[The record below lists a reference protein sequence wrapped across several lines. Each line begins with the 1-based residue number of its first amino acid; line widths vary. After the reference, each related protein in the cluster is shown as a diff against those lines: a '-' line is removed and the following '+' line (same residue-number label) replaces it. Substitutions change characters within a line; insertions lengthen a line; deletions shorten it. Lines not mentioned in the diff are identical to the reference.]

1 MTSRQT
7 RHWDELSAVHTKET
21 GQGETMG
28 RILILTNSSG
38 GLYDFRNEFV
48 LALKAEH
55 EVFISMPDDT
65 KEKELE
71 KEGCHI
77 IKTAINRRGIN
88 PLEDLK
94 LYHSYSKMIK
104 DLKPDLVV
112 TYTIKPN
119 VYGGFAAGRRG
130 VPYIATITGLG
141 GAFDK
146 TGLLLKVIVT
156 MYKTGL
162 RKAAC
167 VFFQNQENRR
177 IFEDFGIKGKNSRMV
192 MGSGVNLDRHRYEE
206 YPESEETHFL
216 FVGRVMKERG
226 ILEYIEAAKK
236 LHSDRVFFDIMGY
249 CDEDYQ
255 EMLDGL
261 EQQGIL
267 HQIGFHT
274 EVHEY
279 LAAASAI
286 VVASFHEGMSNALIE
301 GAATGRP
308 VIASNIS
315 GCMEAFEE
323 GKTGFGFTP
332 GQPDELIAA
341 MEKFLALSREERADM
356 GRRARAKME
365 REFDRKLVTAAYMD
379 EVKEIETERKT

>member
-1 MTSRQT
+1 
-7 RHWDELSAVHTKET
+7 
-21 GQGETMG
+21 MG
-28 RILILTNSSG
+28 RILVLTNSSG

-48 LALKAEH
+48 QAMLAEH
-55 EVFISMPDDT
+55 DVYVSMPDDV
-65 KEKELE
+65 KEKELAA
-71 KEGCHI
+71 EGCQI
-77 IKTAINRRGIN
+77 IKTDINRRGIN

-94 LYHSYSKMIK
+94 LYRKYSHLIK
-104 DLKPDLVV
+104 ELRPDLVV

-119 VYGGFAAGRRG
+119 IYGGFAAARRK

-141 GAFDK
+141 GAFDR
-146 TGLLLKVIVT
+146 TGVLLRLIVA

-162 RKAAC
+162 KKAAC
-167 VFFQNQENRR
+167 VFFQNEENRG
-177 IFEDFGIKGKNSRMV
+177 IFEKLGITARKKRMV
-192 MGSGVNLDRHRYEE
+192 MGSGVNLDRHCYEE
-206 YPESEETHFL
+206 YPAGEETHFL

-226 ILEYIEAAKK
+226 ILEYIEAAKT

-255 EMLDGL
+255 DMLDEL
-261 EQQGIL
+261 EREGIV

-274 EVHEY
+274 EVHPY
-279 LAAASAI
+279 LASSSAI

-315 GCMEAFEE
+315 GCLEAFEE

-332 GQPDELIAA
+332 GHADELIRA
-341 MEKFLALSREERADM
+341 MKRFLALSYEERARM
-356 GRRARAKME
+356 GRRAREKME
-365 REFDRKLVTAAYMD
+365 REFDRKLVTGEYMD
-379 EVKEIETERKT
+379 EVRLILN